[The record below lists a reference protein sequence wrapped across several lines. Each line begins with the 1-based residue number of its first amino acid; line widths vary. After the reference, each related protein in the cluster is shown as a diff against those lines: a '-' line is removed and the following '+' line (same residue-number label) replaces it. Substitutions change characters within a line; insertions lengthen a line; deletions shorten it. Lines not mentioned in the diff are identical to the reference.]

1 MNQQKRLV
9 SIQDISC
16 TGRCSLTV
24 ALPIISSAGIETAV
38 IPTAVLSTHT
48 GGFTGYTFRDLT
60 DDFESIENHWQTLN
74 RPFDA
79 IYTGYLAPRQV
90 DLVKDFVK
98 KFKKENTL
106 VLIDPAM
113 ADGGK
118 MYPGFDL
125 EFAKKMAGLVAM
137 ADITVPNLTE
147 ACFMLGIDYPESY
160 DKEFIHDILLKLSDL
175 GPRYAVLSGVSYNK
189 GKVGV
194 ECYDG
199 KLKTFT
205 YFEITDVKGYF
216 HGAGDIFAS
225 ALISGLLNGLS
236 IGQSCYLAHDMVHS
250 SILNTL
256 KDQEDDMKFGL
267 HFEKAIPDFIEEIK
281 DRKSGKLVDSIFD

>member
-1 MNQQKRLV
+1 M
-9 SIQDISC
+9 
-16 TGRCSLTV
+16 

-98 KFKKENTL
+98 KFKKESTL

-160 DKEFIHDILLKLSDL
+160 DKEFIHDILLKLSNL
-175 GPRYAVLSGVSYNK
+175 GPRYAVLSGVSYDK

-205 YFEITDVKGYF
+205 YFETTDVKGYF

>member
-9 SIQDISC
+9 TIQDISC

-160 DKEFIHDILLKLSDL
+160 DKEFIHDVLLKLSDL

-205 YFEITDVKGYF
+205 YFETTDVKGYF
-216 HGAGDIFAS
+216 HGSGDIFAS

>member
-1 MNQQKRLV
+1 M
-9 SIQDISC
+9 
-16 TGRCSLTV
+16 
-24 ALPIISSAGIETAV
+24 
-38 IPTAVLSTHT
+38 
-48 GGFTGYTFRDLT
+48 
-60 DDFESIENHWQTLN
+60 N

-160 DKEFIHDILLKLSDL
+160 DKEFIHDVLLKLSNL

-205 YFEITDVKGYF
+205 YFETTDVKGYF
-216 HGAGDIFAS
+216 HGSGDIFAS

>member
-9 SIQDISC
+9 TIQDISC

-74 RPFDA
+74 RSFDA

-98 KFKKENTL
+98 KFKKESTL

-160 DKEFIHDILLKLSDL
+160 DKSSSMISFLNYLILDLGMLFYLVFHTIKEKSGLNVTMESLKLL
-175 GPRYAVLSGVSYNK
+175 
-189 GKVGV
+189 
-194 ECYDG
+194 
-199 KLKTFT
+199 
-205 YFEITDVKGYF
+205 
-216 HGAGDIFAS
+216 
-225 ALISGLLNGLS
+225 LISRL
-236 IGQSCYLAHDMVHS
+236 QM
-250 SILNTL
+250 
-256 KDQEDDMKFGL
+256 
-267 HFEKAIPDFIEEIK
+267 
-281 DRKSGKLVDSIFD
+281 